1 MGQTLLGAQLK
12 AAKPVNFAD
21 RVGVYILYSGERVIY
36 VGRITEPRLGPRL
49 WDHMC
54 DRLAGRWDRFSWF
67 GVRTANDDG
76 TLGPVPC
83 GNYAVDMLVSTME
96 ALLIE
101 GLEPPQNRRRGDGFN
116 ATEFIQATDPEV
128 ERRRAK
134 QLLFKLT
141 DSK

>member
-67 GVRTANDDG
+67 GVRTADDDG
-76 TLGPVPC
+76 TLGPVPS
-83 GNYAVDMLVSTME
+83 GNFAVDMLVSTME

>member
-1 MGQTLLGAQLK
+1 M
-12 AAKPVNFAD
+12 
-21 RVGVYILYSGERVIY
+21 
-36 VGRITEPRLGPRL
+36 
-49 WDHMC
+49 
-54 DRLAGRWDRFSWF
+54 
-67 GVRTANDDG
+67 RTADDDG
-76 TLGPVPC
+76 TLGPVPS
-83 GNYAVDMLVSTME
+83 GNFAVDMLVSTME

>member
-1 MGQTLLGAQLK
+1 MK

-67 GVRTANDDG
+67 GVRTADDDG
-76 TLGPVPC
+76 TLG
-83 GNYAVDMLVSTME
+83 
-96 ALLIE
+96 
-101 GLEPPQNRRRGDGFN
+101 
-116 ATEFIQATDPEV
+116 
-128 ERRRAK
+128 
-134 QLLFKLT
+134 
-141 DSK
+141 

>member
-1 MGQTLLGAQLK
+1 
-12 AAKPVNFAD
+12 
-21 RVGVYILYSGERVIY
+21 
-36 VGRITEPRLGPRL
+36 
-49 WDHMC
+49 
-54 DRLAGRWDRFSWF
+54 
-67 GVRTANDDG
+67 
-76 TLGPVPC
+76 
-83 GNYAVDMLVSTME
+83 MLVSTME